1 MYRQRELRALRN
13 AQKPLGR
20 KKKQQRLQRKIIG
33 FCLLVFLLGFL
44 CGRVV
49 LAAEQ
54 AMESWLPETE
64 EPVKAEQREE
74 EPVGTRLEEAGR
86 DDWESGLET
95 REIWQEQETALVS
108 SVWEKDSGT
117 GYEDEQQNS
126 DWRLRLVNQDHSLP
140 EDFSVELAQV
150 GDGHQVDSRIARALL
165 DMIEAGKRDGYGI
178 WIVSSY
184 RTMEKQVSLYEKQID
199 KWKRQGYSFEA
210 AREKAGTMVAVPG
223 TSEHQLG
230 LAVDLVSSEYT
241 GLDERQEETGSYQWL
256 VKHCAE
262 YGFIL
267 RYPNDKTEITGII
280 YEPWHFRYVGVEA
293 AREIMDQG
301 ICLEEYLLQNR

>member
-140 EDFSVELAQV
+140 EDFSVELTQV

-184 RTMEKQVSLYEKQID
+184 RTMEKQESLYEKQID
-199 KWKRQGYSFEA
+199 KWKRQGYSLEA

>member
-199 KWKRQGYSFEA
+199 KWKRQGYSLEA